1 MKIQTTAH
9 ITAIFVDGQPLE
21 LVSTRDIELE
31 FSAIDTG
38 GAFRDPILDF
48 SFCIPQQKRG
58 ADSLEDV
65 HEFELMLADPDD
77 EGRAVQFSYEGTL
90 AATESEDLEAN
101 GRLKEEQLSREVI
114 GFVLQLL
121 R

>member
-1 MKIQTTAH
+1 MKIQTTAQLTSFS
-9 ITAIFVDGQPLE
+9 IDDTIVEPTSLP
-21 LVSTRDIELE
+21 DIELE

-48 SFCIPQQKRG
+48 SFCIPSLKKVQQKVG
-58 ADSLEDV
+58 NNCS
-65 HEFELMLADPDD
+65 FEIGLSDPNTGK
-77 EGRAVQFSYEGTL
+77 ETSFSYEGL
-90 AATESEDLEAN
+90 LRENDNGKVELN
-101 GRLKEEQLSREVI
+101 GRLKEDELSRELI